1 MATEQDFLAFGVG
14 AGANVMDQAAYAAA
28 SSTGFVAVGF
38 AAGLAQSA
46 QLNKVWR
53 QSSVMAYVMGQFIF
67 DLIDEDVLD
76 NTDLATL
83 LSQFKSAVLAQSGG
97 SSTPFIITDSTDH
110 VLTTLQREVA
120 LNRTV
125 GLALGQ
131 DLTLPGIG
139 IGESVTITDIVGN
152 LMNYPAR
159 IVPPSG
165 TISNAADFTMNED
178 KMSCTFT
185 LYAAGVWGVKS

>member
-1 MATEQDFLAFGVG
+1 MATEQDFIAFGVG

-67 DLIDEDVLD
+67 DLLNEDVLD

-83 LSQFKSAVLAQSGG
+83 LTQFKSAVLAQAGG
-97 SSTPFIITDSTDH
+97 SSTPFIITDSNDH
-110 VLTTLQREVA
+110 VLTLQQREVA

-125 GLALGQ
+125 GLSLGQ
-131 DLTLPGIG
+131 DLTLPGVG

-152 LMNYPAR
+152 LNAYPVN

-165 TISNAADFTMNED
+165 VISGAGAFVMDQD
-178 KMSCTFT
+178 KQSATFT
-185 LYAAGVWGVKS
+185 LYALGVWGVKS